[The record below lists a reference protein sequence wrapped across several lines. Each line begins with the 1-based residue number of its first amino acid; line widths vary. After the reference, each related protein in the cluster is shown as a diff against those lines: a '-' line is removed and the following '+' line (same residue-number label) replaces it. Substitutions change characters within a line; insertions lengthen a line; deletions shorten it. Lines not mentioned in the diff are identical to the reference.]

1 MIKLDILD
9 RIALAFFSLW
19 IMFTITNAYSA
30 TWNEKPVLCEQLE
43 VAMKILKSKGET
55 PIANGIQ
62 HAKVRD
68 DDGLSDIPAHIPIQI
83 FVNWKTKSFTILE
96 FHPSY
101 NSVCVIAF
109 GDDYKQLGISG

>member
-30 TWNEKPVLCEQLE
+30 TWNERPVLCEQL
-43 VAMKILKSKGET
+43 
-55 PIANGIQ
+55 
-62 HAKVRD
+62 
-68 DDGLSDIPAHIPIQI
+68 

-96 FHPSY
+96 FHPDY